1 MKDIIQQIATELVLH
16 ITKKAFGK
24 ELSDLDAL
32 AANVFED
39 CAEASRQILQAVISV
54 RNRQLREDK
63 AFRKK
68 EGLIIKE
75 KDRSRQILTKLGMIE
90 WKRDYY
96 YDKTRER
103 YVFPLDYMLGV
114 RSYERIGDEVSAQ
127 LLNRAA
133 EVSYARSS
141 DIVTGGTVSRQSV
154 RNHLIQADIPQKEP
168 TSEHKPVSEL
178 HLYADEDHVHMQ
190 KTGKK
195 KGKEN
200 RIVPLI
206 TVTEGTVPV
215 DRRRNQTLRPMH
227 FVDEEQSSKRLWKTV
242 EGYIEKAYDM
252 ERINKIY
259 IHADGGNWIKNGLET
274 FAQTIYVMDGY
285 HFFKELKK
293 VSKRF
298 PTRNVRTVITNAL
311 KNDDRK
317 RAGSF
322 LKEIS
327 VEDDGVSDFRDYLF
341 GHWKEIRNRIV
352 LDIPGSCTEGQ
363 VSHVLSERFSRNP
376 MGWSKIGL
384 GKMSVLRVYRC
395 NGGKLTG
402 ADRKPKETQE
412 SYREYADRF
421 MNEQIQGTLDWSIF
435 EPEIPVMDGN
445 SGTQVLMRYYG
456 TNRGLIN

>member
-1 MKDIIQQIATELVLH
+1 M
-16 ITKKAFGK
+16 
-24 ELSDLDAL
+24 DAL

-54 RNRQLREDK
+54 RNQQFREDK

-103 YVFPLDYMLGV
+103 YVFPLDHMLGV

-154 RNHLIQADIPQKEP
+154 RNHLIKADIPEKEP
-168 TSEHKPVSEL
+168 ASEHKSVSEL

-206 TVTEGTVPV
+206 TVTEGTIPV
-215 DRRRNQTLRPMH
+215 DCRRNQTLRPMY
-227 FVDEEQSSKRLWKTV
+227 FVDKEQSSKRLWKTV
-242 EGYIEKAYDM
+242 EGYIEKALSL
-252 ERINKIY
+252 
-259 IHADGGNWIKNGLET
+259 IHIFRGMLS
-274 FAQTIYVMDGY
+274 FVRM
-285 HFFKELKK
+285 
-293 VSKRF
+293 KRQ
-298 PTRNVRTVITNAL
+298 NCI
-311 KNDDRK
+311 
-317 RAGSF
+317 
-322 LKEIS
+322 
-327 VEDDGVSDFRDYLF
+327 
-341 GHWKEIRNRIV
+341 
-352 LDIPGSCTEGQ
+352 
-363 VSHVLSERFSRNP
+363 
-376 MGWSKIGL
+376 
-384 GKMSVLRVYRC
+384 
-395 NGGKLTG
+395 
-402 ADRKPKETQE
+402 
-412 SYREYADRF
+412 
-421 MNEQIQGTLDWSIF
+421 
-435 EPEIPVMDGN
+435 
-445 SGTQVLMRYYG
+445 
-456 TNRGLIN
+456 